1 MNERQENL
9 LKDIIVEFYHT
20 AQPVGSSLLVQK
32 YYSNLSSATIRNE
45 MAVLEQEGYII
56 QPYTS
61 AGRIPSEKGY
71 DYYLNNL
78 IQEEKLISSKRSVID
93 KALEI
98 LESRDKI
105 KSLAKAI
112 AAISEEAVF
121 VAFDRNDFYYTG
133 ISNILAKPEFHRQ
146 DLILN
151 ISKVIDHFD
160 EVLENIFHQID
171 EDINILVGT
180 HNPFSQSCATLMAKY
195 QSEDTNLLV
204 GILGPMR
211 INYVENKAILE
222 YLKSVIGN

>member
-133 ISNILAKPEFHRQ
+133 ISNI
-146 DLILN
+146 
-151 ISKVIDHFD
+151 
-160 EVLENIFHQID
+160 
-171 EDINILVGT
+171 
-180 HNPFSQSCATLMAKY
+180 FS
-195 QSEDTNLLV
+195 
-204 GILGPMR
+204 
-211 INYVENKAILE
+211 
-222 YLKSVIGN
+222 